1 MLRILR
7 FGVMLVAA
15 GMWMQPAWGQYN
27 PPDAPPQAAPLPP
40 TPPPATASHWPVQ
53 VNTANAQVT
62 IFQPQL
68 DDFQGD
74 QLTARAAVSVQMQG
88 QTTPVFGA
96 VWLQSRVA
104 TDRVARTVQ
113 ILDNTITKDRF
124 PVSDPAVEKE
134 MTDAVQQVFAGRNV
148 TLSLDQLLAMV
159 ETIHKEQ
166 AAATQIESTPPNII
180 FLDHLAVKVQYD
192 GQPKLVQADNSTIL
206 RVVNTPF
213 FVALDGPSRTYYLK
227 GGGRWFSAPDPM
239 GPFQGA
245 AGAPP
250 AIAALADSSGY
261 QDPQQPI
268 AAADAASVEIV
279 TATEP
284 TELICTNGQ
293 AEMATIP
300 GTDLLYVTNTDS
312 DVFLTIDTQQLFV
325 LLSGRWYTAASHNG
339 PWSFVPP
346 DKLPTDFSRIP
357 PNSDKSDVLAHV
369 PNTQEATDAVADT
382 YVPQTAAVDLHNFDQ
397 PPVQYDGDPQFQ
409 PVEGTDMTY
418 AVNTDASVLLVGG
431 HYYTCY
437 NAVWYDGAAA
447 VGPWEVCTTV
457 PTEIYTIPPS
467 CPIYPV
473 RFVYCYGHTADVV
486 YCGYLPGYVGCYA
499 YNGVV
504 VYGTGFRYHPWLG
517 RAYYPR
523 PFTFGFAAHYNWYSG
538 HWGFD
543 FATALGGG
551 RVWIG
556 NAPGGFVRGGG
567 LWFGFGGFRP
577 VFAHDALHA
586 TFAQRELALDAAK
599 RDAYVRNVYD
609 RRADV
614 HKELAGPVAR
624 DEGRPGVDRGPAP
637 ARDDVFADR
646 DGNVYRKTVDGWQT
660 HDDSGWHAAPAA
672 GPARTAPPEARAPDD
687 RAPAP
692 RPPEARAPEEH
703 PAPPADSSRYNDLND
718 AYRARAAGDERQR
731 EAPPQAPPPP
741 PADQPRGGG
750 GRDNGGGGGG
760 PGGNGGGP
768 GNGPGGRGR

>member
-1 MLRILR
+1 
-7 FGVMLVAA
+7 
-15 GMWMQPAWGQYN
+15 
-27 PPDAPPQAAPLPP
+27 
-40 TPPPATASHWPVQ
+40 VQ
-53 VNTANAQVT
+53 VGTANAQVT

-68 DDFQGD
+68 DEFQGD
-74 QLTARAAVSVQMQG
+74 QLSARAAVSVQMQG
-88 QTTPVFGA
+88 QDTPVFGA
-96 VWLQSRVA
+96 VWLTSRVA

-113 ILDNTITKDRF
+113 ILDTQITKDRF
-124 PVSDPAVEKE
+124 PVSDAAIEKE

-166 AAATQIESTPPNII
+166 AAATEIQSAPPKIL

-192 GQPKLVQADNSTIL
+192 GQPKLVQAGNSNIL
-206 RVVNTPF
+206 RVENTPF

-239 GPFQGA
+239 GPFQSA
-245 AGAPP
+245 PGAPP
-250 AIAALADSSGY
+250 AIASLADSSGY

-268 AAADAASVEIV
+268 SDADSASVEIV
-279 TATEP
+279 TATDP
-284 TELICTNGQ
+284 TELVCTNGQ

-325 LLSGRWYTAASHNG
+325 LLSGRWYSAASHTG
-339 PWSFVPP
+339 PWTFVSP

-357 PNSDKSDVLAHV
+357 ANSDKSDVLAHV
-369 PNTQEATDAVADT
+369 PNTQQAQDAVADT
-382 YVPQTAAVDLHNFDQ
+382 YVPQTAAVDLHTFDQ
-397 PPVQYDGDPQFQ
+397 PPVQYDGDPSFQ

-431 HYYTCY
+431 RYYTCY
-437 NAVWYDGAAA
+437 NAVWYNGAAA
-447 VGPWEVCTTV
+447 AGPWEVCTSV
-457 PTEIYTIPPS
+457 PAEIYTIPPS

-499 YNGVV
+499 YDGVV

-517 RAYYPR
+517 RAYYAR

-538 HWGFD
+538 QWGFD

-556 NAPGGFVRGGG
+556 EAPRGFVRSGGV
-567 LWFGFGGFRP
+567 WFGYGGFRP

-586 TFAQRELALDAAK
+586 TFAQRELALNAAH
-599 RDAYVRNVYD
+599 RDAYVRDIYD
-609 RRADV
+609 RRTDV
-614 HKELAGPVAR
+614 HRELAGGPAVR
-624 DEGRPGVDRGPAP
+624 DVGRPDLGRAASPA

-646 DGNVYRKTVDGWQT
+646 DGNVYRKTVDGWET
-660 HDDSGWHAAPAA
+660 HDNTGWHAASPAA
-672 GPARTAPPEARAPDD
+672 PGREAPPAARGPD
-687 RAPAP
+687 A
-692 RPPEARAPEEH
+692 RPPEARPPEARPPEEAKA
-703 PAPPADSSRYNDLND
+703 PQERPTPPADSNRYSDLNS
-718 AYRARAAGDERQR
+718 AYKARASGDERQR
-731 EAPPQAPPPP
+731 QAPPAQAVPPAP

-750 GRDNGGGGGG
+750 NSGGGARDN
-760 PGGNGGGP
+760 GNGGGP
-768 GNGPGGRGR
+768 GNGNGNGNGPANGGGRGRQ